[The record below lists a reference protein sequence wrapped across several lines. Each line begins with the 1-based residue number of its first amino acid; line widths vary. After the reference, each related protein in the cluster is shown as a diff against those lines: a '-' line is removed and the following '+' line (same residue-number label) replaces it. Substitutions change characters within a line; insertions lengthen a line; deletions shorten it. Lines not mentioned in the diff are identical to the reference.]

1 MALPVLNVPKYNL
14 VVPSTGK
21 SITYRPYLV
30 GEEKVLMIAM
40 ESQNQSDLLR
50 AVTDVIEKCT
60 FGAVDSKA
68 LTTFDLEYIFCKL
81 RTKSTGE
88 TSSVL
93 AKCKECEAST
103 PVTIDLDNEVKVKN
117 LKKKKNDMHILLDD
131 KIGINL
137 KYPTVD
143 NLSEYMHTNASE
155 IEMTFAM
162 IISCIDSIYD
172 GDIMYAAEEQTQ
184 DELQAF
190 IESMPG
196 KHFKK
201 LEKFFSTIPT
211 TYVDVN
217 FKCVECG
224 KDNKLQL
231 TGLASFF
238 S

>member
-1 MALPVLNVPKYNL
+1 MALPVLNIPKYSL
-14 VVPSTGK
+14 MVPSTGK
-21 SITYRPYLV
+21 SVTYRPYLV

-40 ESQNQSDLLR
+40 EAEEPADLLR
-50 AVTDVIEKCT
+50 AVRGIIESCT
-60 FGAVDSKA
+60 FGAVDSKK

-88 TSSVL
+88 TSSIV
-93 AKCKECEAST
+93 AKCEACEVSN

-117 LKKKKNDMHILLDD
+117 LKKKKSDMHILLDE

-143 NLSEYMHTNASE
+143 NLSEYMYTNASE
-155 IEMTFAM
+155 IELTFSMMT
-162 IISCIDSIYD
+162 SCIDSIYD

-190 IESMPG
+190 IESMSG

-211 TYVDVN
+211 TYVDIK
-217 FKCVECG
+217 FKCEKCE
-224 KDNKLQL
+224 KDNEIQL

>member
-1 MALPVLNVPKYNL
+1 MALPVPNIPKYSL
-14 VVPSTGK
+14 VLPSTGK

-40 ESQNQSDLLR
+40 ESKNQSDLLR
-50 AVTDVIEKCT
+50 AVKDVIEKCT
-60 FGAVDSKA
+60 FGSVHSNE

-88 TSSVL
+88 TSSIL

-103 PVTIDLDNEVKVKN
+103 PVTIDLDSEVKIKN
-117 LKKKKNDMHILLDD
+117 LKKKKKDMHILLDD

-143 NLSEYMHTNASE
+143 NLSEHLYTGVSE
-155 IEMTFAM
+155 IEMTFSM
-162 IISCIDSIYD
+162 MTSCIDSIYD
-172 GDIMYAAEEQTQ
+172 GDTIYASEEQTQ

-190 IESMPG
+190 IESLSG

-211 TYVDVN
+211 TYVDIN
-217 FKCVECG
+217 FKCVKCE
-224 KDNKLQL
+224 KDNELQL